1 MAKVKQFPEWAKTLY
16 RGVRAG
22 VSAGLAAAWALQ
34 PDWSDLEQAIKPVA
48 VAFTTAF
55 LVAFGKWLREWID
68 KQFGWDEKSLVAKMM
83 PI

>member
-1 MAKVKQFPEWAKTLY
+1 MPRTLP
-16 RGVRAG
+16 VEVIIFA
-22 VSAGLAAAWALQ
+22 ACMGLPQHWGTLR
-34 PDWSDLEQAIKPVA
+34 
-48 VAFTTAF
+48 FTTAF